1 MARGFLTEFT
11 ESTEKCSDDSVASVF
26 SVRNSIFTLMILVL
40 DIGNSDITMGLW
52 DGSQW
57 KHTWRIPSRTH
68 QPELFYGVKMR
79 DYFFEA
85 NIAVSKVEKIVLSSV
100 VPGLTEKIHKVIRT
114 LFEKEPLVLGPAVYE
129 DLPIQVLNPY
139 EIGSDL
145 VANAMG
151 AYMKM
156 KSTCIVA
163 DFGTALTFTTIG
175 ASPDLASTKPGKILG
190 VSIVPG
196 LRTAIKSLSQNTAK
210 LFDVPLETPTSA
222 LGKSTITAIQS
233 GLVIGYDGL
242 VRSMVTAIRKE
253 LNEECPAIATGGL
266 SFVITSLKGFFVSI
280 EPNLTLDGLREIALW
295 RR

>member
-1 MARGFLTEFT
+1 
-11 ESTEKCSDDSVASVF
+11 
-26 SVRNSIFTLMILVL
+26 MILVL
-40 DIGNSDITMGLW
+40 DIGNSDITIGLW

-68 QPELFYGVKMR
+68 QPELFYGVKIR

-85 NIAVSKVEKIVLSSV
+85 GVEVSTVKKMVLSSV
-100 VPGLTEKIHKVIRT
+100 VPGLTEKIHKVVRT
-114 LFEKEPLVLGPAVYE
+114 LFGKEPLVLGPAVYE
-129 DLPIQVLNPY
+129 KLPIEVLNPY

-151 AYMKM
+151 AYMKL

-163 DFGTALTFTTIG
+163 DFGTALTFTTI
-175 ASPDLASTKPGKILG
+175 SKTGKILG

-196 LRTAIKSLSQNTAK
+196 LRTAIKALSQNTAK

-242 VRSMVTAIRKE
+242 VRSMVGAIRKE
-253 LNEECPAIATGGL
+253 INEDCPAIATGGL
-266 SFVITSLKGFFVSI
+266 SFVITSLKGFFASI
-280 EPNLTLDGLREIALW
+280 EPNLTLDGLREIAEFGGN
-295 RR
+295 